1 MQIVATQNREH
12 ERQHAAGPNL
22 DLAECFRQYYP
33 RIYNYVRYRVSSL
46 EDAEDLIGTI
56 FEQAFTHRDQFDPAR
71 GAFSTWL
78 FRIARNELVSD
89 YRRRKSRSAWET
101 GAELPVDLA
110 ASDPSPEA
118 QLVRKETLVQLLRG
132 LDRLSERD
140 QEIISL
146 KFAGRLKN
154 KEIGDIMELKE
165 KTVSV
170 VLLRAVRRLRQQ
182 IELEA
187 AA

>member
-1 MQIVATQNREH
+1 LQTVATENIEH
-12 ERQHAAGPNL
+12 ERQHAAEPNL
-22 DLAECFRQYYP
+22 DLAERFRQTYP

-56 FEQAFTHRDQFDPAR
+56 FEQAYTHRDRFDPAR

-110 ASDPSPEA
+110 ASDPSPET
-118 QLVRKETLVQLLRG
+118 QLVRKESLIQLLRG
-132 LDRLSERD
+132 LDKLSERD

-154 KEIGDIMELKE
+154 KEIGEIMELKE